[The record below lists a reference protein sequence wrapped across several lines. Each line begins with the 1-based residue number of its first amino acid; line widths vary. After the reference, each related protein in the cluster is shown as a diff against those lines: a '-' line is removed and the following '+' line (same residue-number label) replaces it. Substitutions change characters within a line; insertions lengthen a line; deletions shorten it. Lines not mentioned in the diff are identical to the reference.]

1 MTEAD
6 QTGAGSAGAKPDGIG
21 PGAAGAGS
29 EEAPD
34 KASERQKF
42 DPACLRFSEILAYG
56 LGSSGRAWL
65 DSVRQGEEREEE
77 GLVARAQ
84 MRLSERDL
92 RRQRNIETIFALAM
106 TMLKDSVAGE
116 GHVDPDWSARFV
128 EAASDCGDKAGQEM
142 WAALLAL
149 EAEESGAV
157 PLVTFRVMG
166 MMNRN
171 LIRWITILAK
181 FRINNFLVRLSDEF
195 FGERELTGDCI
206 LLLEEYGLL
215 RTNRDLSKVF
225 TSQKRDRFSTN
236 LLYADKVV
244 RVSHTDPGAD
254 LTLPCYRLSE
264 AGTALTRAA
273 GRLSRVAADLDYL
286 LEIVKLVEAQG
297 YTVAQADILSRSSET
312 VVSKHSPFCEL
323 RTLKR

>member
-6 QTGAGSAGAKPDGIG
+6 RKTP
-21 PGAAGAGS
+21 AAGRTTGRGKKSA
-29 EEAPD
+29 A
-34 KASERQKF
+34 QTF
-42 DPACLRFSEILAYG
+42 DPACLRFSEMLAYG
-56 LGSSGRAWL
+56 LGSSGRQWL
-65 DSVRQGEEREEE
+65 DAVRTGEDRDEAGLAERAES
-77 GLVARAQ
+77 RI
-84 MRLSERDL
+84 SERDL
-92 RRQRNIETIFALAM
+92 RRQRNIETIFSLAM
-106 TMLKDSVAGE
+106 TMLKENAEQE
-116 GHVDPDWSARFV
+116 GHVDPDWSVRFI
-128 EAASDCGDKAGQEM
+128 EAASDCGERAGQEM

-149 EAEESGAV
+149 EAEESGSV
-157 PLVTFRVMG
+157 PQVTFRVMSTL
-166 MMNRN
+166 NRTM
-171 LIRWITILAK
+171 IRWVAILAK

-225 TSQKRDRFSTN
+225 SSQKADCFSTN

-244 RVSHTDPGAD
+244 RISHDNPEAD

-273 GRLSRVAADLDYL
+273 GRLSRVEADVDYL
-286 LEIVKLVEAQG
+286 LEIVKLVEVQG
-297 YTVAQADILSRSSET
+297 YTVAQADILARTSESI
-312 VVSKHSPFCEL
+312 VSKHSPFCEL